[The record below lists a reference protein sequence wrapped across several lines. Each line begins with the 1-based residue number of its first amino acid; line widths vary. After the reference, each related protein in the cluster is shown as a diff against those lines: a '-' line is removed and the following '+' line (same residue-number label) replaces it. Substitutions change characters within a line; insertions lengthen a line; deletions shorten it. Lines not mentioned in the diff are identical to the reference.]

1 MRTCCTLLALLILGA
16 TAPSAVRAD
25 HTVHVRAETRIE
37 LDVQRDARLA
47 IRGVLRDDAGA
58 VLGDRRVRVTVRAA
72 DGATLELPT
81 TTSIEGVFQL
91 DTPAPP
97 GTSVVTASF
106 AGELDLEPSTVRA
119 VVDERLAHVVL
130 LLEIEGGP
138 RLSLDRPTHTLRV
151 RAQSGAGGAGLAIR
165 LHNEVG
171 TEIATGT
178 SGEDGSLLLELPSR
192 LLGPPASGRLI
203 ARSEADPRR
212 AAAQTE
218 LPIVRY
224 RETSLAWADAETE
237 LTESTTLRARL
248 TSTAGPLE
256 RRAIGFFVGDVHV
269 ATRLTDNEGSA
280 AVPVPLAFARGGE
293 EVVVQA
299 RFDSDAPWLADS
311 ESPPRTLHVRTAR
324 RWTPYLAA
332 ASALV
337 FGSLLWWLRRRPIR
351 GDVEQRASRVPGVA
365 LAAPIV
371 ARASLRAVS
380 GTVLHASTAEPI
392 GDATVRC
399 AGSQTVTTGAG
410 RFSLDLAEGLHPLEV
425 EAAGYEPQRQRIS
438 IPHRGEWTG
447 VVIRLESRRDV
458 AGRLLLEILAL
469 VLPGEVAT
477 TATDRELL
485 AMARKRGAGW
495 PDLEELVQA
504 VEEIVYGD
512 APPDAS
518 ALRRVRDLS
527 QRVRTK
533 LTRVD
538 SASAASL

>member
-81 TTSIEGVFQL
+81 TTSIEGVFRL

-212 AAAQTE
+212 AAAQTG

-224 RETSLAWADAETE
+224 REAGLAWADAETE

-248 TSTAGPLE
+248 TSTGPLE

-269 ATRLTDNEGSA
+269 ATRLTATARQRGRARA
-280 AVPVPLAFARGGE
+280 ARLRARRRRGGRPG
-293 EVVVQA
+293 A
-299 RFDSDAPWLADS
+299 LRLPDAPWLADS